1 MSDLMRDGAKEQSS
15 EHGFIVHERAHVEI
29 KGMTE
34 VISFDENSVV
44 LATTGGRMLIEGRE
58 LRVGELDVKDGNE
71 RAFARMVRPSVPLI
85 VVHGG
90 IAECTGS
97 YAGVLLFERGRSG
110 GDLGACKGLLF
121 ENEYRTIKG
130 RKTPQRASTAATEA
144 MAGKDIEKR

>member
-58 LRVGELDVKDGNE
+58 LRVGELDVKDGNVVVDGHIDSIYYPDAEPSE
-71 RAFARMVRPSVPLI
+71 RS
-85 VVHGG
+85 HGWFG
-90 IAECTGS
+90 R
-97 YAGVLLFERGRSG
+97 LFH
-110 GDLGACKGLLF
+110 
-121 ENEYRTIKG
+121 
-130 RKTPQRASTAATEA
+130 
-144 MAGKDIEKR
+144 